1 MNPLLEFTFG
11 FLERSH
17 GKLVDASKMD
27 IRLYEPGQAETRRED
42 MEWLLVHLYF
52 LAAKFLPTLTKNWW
66 IDSKKRIKGPVETW
80 TQRFVSLSWGCG

>member
-1 MNPLLEFTFG
+1 MEFTFG

-17 GKLVDASKMD
+17 GKLVDASKIN
-27 IRLYEPGQAETRRED
+27 IRSYEPGQTDSPRE
-42 MEWLLVHLYF
+42 EIERLLVHLYY

-80 TQRFVSLSWGCG
+80 TQKYVSLPNQMN